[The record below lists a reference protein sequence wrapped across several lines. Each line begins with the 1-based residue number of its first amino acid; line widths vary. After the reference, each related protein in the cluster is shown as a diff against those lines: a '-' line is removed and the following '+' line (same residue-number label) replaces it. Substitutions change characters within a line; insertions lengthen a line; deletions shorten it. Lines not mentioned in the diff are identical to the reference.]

1 MLRRNKLS
9 SPSLSSLPSQQSS
22 SSSSSHPNS
31 ISNSSSIQIDI
42 EANNNNNNNKN
53 NTVDISNSK
62 IVMNTV
68 PAPPRS
74 ESMAYASHSSSSAL
88 FAKINY
94 YVRYNTKAIVIGIG
108 MILVVLVMIADN
120 ADNQSS
126 SYLRL

>member
-22 SSSSSHPNS
+22 SSSSHPNS
-31 ISNSSSIQIDI
+31 ILNSSSIQIDI
-42 EANNNNNNNKN
+42 EADNNNNNNNNN

-62 IVMNTV
+62 IIMNTI

-120 ADNQSS
+120 ADNQSNG
-126 SYLRL
+126 YLRL

>member
-22 SSSSSHPNS
+22 SSSSSSSHPNS
-31 ISNSSSIQIDI
+31 ILNSSSIQIDI
-42 EANNNNNNNKN
+42 EANNNINKN

-62 IVMNTV
+62 IIMNTI

-120 ADNQSS
+120 ADNQSNG
-126 SYLRL
+126 YLRL